1 MDTAPAPEQQAS
13 SVGPSPATRA
23 LCGQILSPLW
33 NSIPHCKMSGFRG
46 SGSVSGVLDEVVLI
60 DRHAEGRATEQAV
73 VWALRLYFWTP
84 AILGSALFILQMGNG
99 GSEGLG
105 AAVKGRAFLA
115 FPSHWAPPHT
125 IIPRATAISP
135 PPFPAGP
142 GSPLTRDRTGP
153 LSSEIPGD
161 LLCGAGLLL
170 ALSGSWLLLCG
181 PEEDLV
187 VPECYVKLSGAERP
201 KKEAITPSSRV
212 Y

>member
-13 SVGPSPATRA
+13 SVDPSPATRA

-33 NSIPHCKMSGFRG
+33 NSISHCKMSGFRG
-46 SGSVSGVLDEVVLI
+46 SGSVSGVLDEVVVI

-73 VWALRLYFWTP
+73 GMGPEVVFLDSSHLGICPLHFADGKRRVRGAGGCCEGQGFPCYSQPLGPTP
-84 AILGSALFILQMGNG
+84 HHN
-99 GSEGLG
+99 
-105 AAVKGRAFLA
+105 
-115 FPSHWAPPHT
+115 SH
-125 IIPRATAISP
+125 TAISP

-153 LSSEIPGD
+153 LSSEIPAD